1 MPIYSIQGPDNK
13 TYDIEGPAGATDDQI
28 IKALQQHLATAKPAA
43 SKAVSAGD
51 VGADLGYSALS
62 GIGSL
67 VQFPG
72 QVYGLATGDMDNAT
86 TQMGGAISKYAQAH
100 QSAGLKA
107 RQQAQKEA
115 IAKASEKGF
124 LSEAGT
130 AVTSTLKD
138 PVLFGN
144 FIAENIPNMIPGFG
158 LSRGTMAMGMRAAAK
173 QIAEEGLEG
182 EAKRLAMDAAQKS
195 LAKKA
200 EALAVGTAVT
210 QQGADVGAQAYTD
223 IYAKLKSQGASD
235 EAAAAKALSLARAA
249 GATGSVISYLSSRLP
264 GARALE
270 QSFAGAQGAKAVTA
284 GALKGVVGEGI
295 SEGVEEGGGA
305 LARNAAMATVDP
317 TQNIMQGVGQ
327 AVGQGALLG
336 GALGAG
342 AGMLHSGR
350 AADIASEEAA
360 QRTAAGTAQQE
371 AATAAQQARR
381 QDPQY
386 LGKLLTEYDQYR
398 AKINDLKAAA
408 SAGDKA
414 DPLAQ
419 AQRGQAKRELD
430 ALMKS
435 PAFERHRAEVSAV
448 QPELDALRIKQA
460 EGVAQTAAEKQRV
473 TQATE
478 SGDVVP
484 PMPQAQVQA
493 MHATTLQAKTEAAQ
507 RAQAAFMSGDSAAA
521 AAAEAE
527 VKKHNGT
534 LDWLKQKLEKPAVA
548 PRIPSAEED
557 AKKLASLQR
566 GYSAAVMANPDA
578 AATIRAQVEAIQAR
592 TQQRTA
598 QAALGKQMQ
607 DATNMRADVLSE
619 QENVPNEPP
628 LTVDMAAEM
637 KRVFG
642 DTEGA
647 ALGTP
652 TATGPK
658 VRVAKPVEAPGK
670 DTTAQKEM
678 GLFGDLEPGGSA
690 GTPIEALRAQVEQLL
705 LRPNMPAATQT
716 QLRNYQR
723 VLENPALSDTANAR
737 AQNALADI
745 TDNIKQIAYQGAGQG
760 KARNASV
767 GEVAAKVTD
776 ITDRLVAN
784 EKNIAQATADARV
797 PLRGE
802 GDTRTD
808 ADVRADRAR
817 EVQALEAEREG
828 LLDER
833 RRLQESVQIN
843 PTPYERQQKQ
853 YVALGAKTP
862 TDATS
867 EQIARA
873 QRGDKRGQE
882 VGAVNV
888 DPATQP
894 YFDFQQQPGEDGE
907 VTTVV
912 RQGERVAD
920 KAQTTDRGLARV
932 TRTNERVVALNRAG
946 PSDTA
951 LDESLAQMSPA
962 DERTITLWNKVF
974 GEGSAVKRMVSAAR
988 EGLARVSA
996 ELGIAEKELKRA
1008 NNILEYRKNELD
1020 QLLKPT
1026 KQQQAQATYLRGV
1039 VEEQEKALAGA
1050 EANVDK
1056 ASVALARDKAAV
1068 VAARAL
1074 RVQNQQ
1080 SIVRI
1085 EEAIRTAKLRAKD
1098 ALAKFKLS
1106 YAYTQEQELSPELM
1120 QYLDAGDTHTQL
1132 AKARVDLM
1140 DVLQRRT
1147 RAVRSSV
1154 LAMPFE
1160 NAETESDIAAIVD
1173 NARTVAGPRVAA
1185 LVETVAR
1192 ATVAE
1197 RVVGHAGRMLEE
1209 YNVLKNTVLSLEQ
1222 SRVQRVQGVKD
1233 AKAAIIA
1240 RGETVTQTAIQR
1252 EFEVARMEAAKKEL
1266 QATQDAI
1273 RDLMNPEATAEA
1285 AEAVADT
1292 GAAAD
1297 TARIAEIRDVLKKNA
1312 LTPTLAPGL
1321 YAELSA
1327 LLAKE
1332 KAAPVSARGQARAV
1346 VAEAEKAVGTA
1357 AEKVETLRKNV
1368 DARVS
1373 AARMDV
1379 KRAEETR
1386 DELYENERALLAKQ
1400 KMPLQAK
1407 IDAAA
1412 TFLQTTIN
1420 DATTALAKTLEPLTA
1435 DLTDVSGD
1443 ITTAE
1448 KHIQKLAEVE
1458 AALVKLLHDQTTDF
1472 QDTQERV
1479 NTLADT
1485 ADLLHPDID
1494 AGGDRFDA
1502 VQNRAETKAAVQAL
1516 ATDEAEI
1523 RTERDAATKPVR
1535 ALLDENEKMLADA
1548 GVTPSHRALLTAHR
1562 KRLDTQLRQLEKTY
1576 AAKIANVRERIH
1588 AVNEELATA
1597 PAPDTSRMQ
1606 QDIAVLKG
1614 MRNELRSKV
1623 AEINAA
1629 IDSLAAQRKEEMEG
1643 LQKGS
1648 EARLDQLRA
1657 LGLSD
1662 KHYTGLRRALMLS
1675 IETNRVAEEAADRA
1689 VAEAWGAKE
1698 VTLDGTDRGAYD
1710 QALRFYEAAVNR
1722 RADAFDNAA
1731 AAFKTQLALME
1742 SLSKEPAAQPAVL
1755 RPLAPA
1761 APVVLTQT
1769 EEAVAARLKQ
1779 REEAARALDAAEE
1792 RVQQLTA
1799 DKASAEDIAAA
1810 EADAADKRRALVDT
1824 TVPVQPAAAARGVKG
1839 RGRSFG
1845 DEGAAM
1851 AAFRARTANATPKA
1865 LKQER
1870 GSIEA
1875 EIAEMHDELLLL
1887 TSPAMDEKGNL
1898 KPTGSFAKHEQRM
1911 LAQAEANLTNAYKS
1925 RPVGSTETKAQGAAR
1940 IEEAVRQR
1948 DLAQTRYDNALQ
1960 QELGAGATTLRLPT
1974 PKQKS
1979 TEQWQRTNEML
1990 SARMRD
1996 ARNAQM
2002 ALIRD
2007 KTSSAEARNKAA
2019 AEVERVMREAQA
2031 FNRIGNSTNNRAA
2044 YLEAEIIRKEEM
2056 RSAIDDMLTSGNAA
2070 TTGEKG
2076 ITPAKAAAEVERLAA
2091 SQPKPGRRGPVMK
2104 NAVGVAD
2111 ILTGDTTPVEGRRTS
2126 TGETTAATTVT
2137 GESRVGTRSKPT
2149 DKLIPKVVTGTQA
2162 VSQAA
2167 KDTAEGTELRRSMEQ
2182 ANLERTAATAR
2193 KAVDKAELLVMQLQD
2208 SKAPEAAIDQAEAAA
2223 LAARREASAAD
2234 AALAKVAKYEGAP
2247 VVFRTATAEG
2257 PSMAVR
2263 DITNLANR
2271 LMAEWTNTPPVR
2283 VVQSVSDLPQR
2294 IRDQIAADQFAST
2307 PGLFDPEDGSVYIV
2321 ADNIRSPE
2329 DAVLTIAHEVSG
2341 HYGLRDLLGSG
2352 YAKLMNEL
2360 YTSVPGVKADA
2371 DARMAKIPSLTRE
2384 IAVEEILADRAETQP
2399 GKVGMDAKLSKLYY
2413 TLKAALR
2420 TFLGRI
2426 GIKPNML
2433 RITDKEIGQIV
2444 ANARAHVKR
2453 GVTGGP
2459 RGGHRVA
2466 SAQAGRTSAYRPAP
2480 VNYGDF
2486 AGTPIAGNAVAEA
2499 PRSIKERFTD
2509 DLAMRAE
2516 YNLADQHVYVVEA
2529 MRRAGGHAA
2538 TQVEMDIRAAG
2549 APAMQAAS
2557 FIQQGAPEVYTDAK
2571 GYSAIRAST
2580 KDSGAEFFEAV
2591 RALPGTDAQAKFNMY
2606 TEYMKALRGLRLG
2619 PEKVGENVTREQLQA
2634 VVDQVQNTPALRA
2647 AMENARAKYNAFNT
2661 KMVAMAVET
2670 GVVSEEFGKT
2680 MTEHGDYV
2688 PMYREKDG
2696 QLEVFMDNRYESVGD
2711 IAHTPFMHAFK
2722 GGKAQVLPI
2731 NQTIFMNTELL
2742 TKMSLINTA
2751 KKNFGYVMSEVGKP
2765 HGKMEILPGAGP
2777 AGADVLTWKENGEA
2791 MHLRMDTEGTVLS
2804 GIPTAI
2810 LAQSIDGYHA
2820 TLPQSLM
2827 WMQKA
2832 NDMLRAGITRMPM
2845 YMFRQLLKD
2854 PASAAIIG
2862 GMRGGP
2868 VMAVARAFKEYG
2880 KVMTGQT
2887 ADMDRL
2893 ARMGLIQS
2901 SLFTGNPDDMQVL
2914 ARQMAGGD
2922 APTAIRTF
2930 LNFLDKSSSAA
2941 NATTQLQM
2949 YNDSI
2954 KKGLSEVEAMHRTR
2968 ESMNFHKRGASAT
2981 VQQANR
2987 TLVFFNSGVQA
2998 LNVLQNTL
3006 RGRMPFEERL
3016 QTKQKFVR
3024 NAMLMMVGGFLYSAA
3039 MADDDK
3045 YRKLRMRDKVG
3056 NMHFALGDGEF
3067 VKLPISY
3074 FETGGGAWAAGQ
3086 ALAAMMEDN
3095 TEGSAVLKALG
3106 QYALTAVPG
3115 GGGLPIG
3122 PGVKQVGE
3130 WATNKDFTTFRDIVP
3145 TSKAGLAPSEQ
3156 FTSATP
3162 EALRDIGAALGVSP
3176 IKLDHMLQSLFGSAV
3191 DASLQLLDQVAP
3203 DTENARPT
3211 RGMSETPF
3219 VGTLF
3224 QNKATS
3230 QAMDDMYTAAND
3242 VTEVTKTLAHMRTE
3256 GHPEAGITAY
3266 RDAHQDELRQAK
3278 VVQQFTQEMAT
3289 LSGEIRQIE
3298 ESRMGPDEKQK
3309 RIDIRKQRKLESAER
3324 LNKARRRILK
3334 ESSET

>member
-1 MPIYSIQGPDNK
+1 MELSQVLQALKAADA
-13 TYDIEGPAGATDDQI
+13 AGNTEDARRLA
-28 IKALQQHLATAKPAA
+28 ALAQQLMSGAQPPAA

-72 QVYGLATGDMDNAT
+72 QAFGLATGDMDNAFT
-86 TQMGGAISKYAQAH
+86 TATTGMGSAISKYARAQ
-100 QSAGLKA
+100 QSKGLKA
-107 RQQAQKEA
+107 RQQAQEEA
-115 IAKASEKGF
+115 IKKAGEKGF

-130 AVTSTLKD
+130 AITSTLKD
-138 PVLFGN
+138 PVLLGN
-144 FIAENIPNMIPGFG
+144 LIAENIPSIIPGFVV
-158 LSRGTMAMGMRAAAK
+158 SRGTMAVGMRAVAK
-173 QIAEEGLEG
+173 KIAEEGLEG
-182 EAKRLAMDAAQKS
+182 EAKRLAMDAAQKA

-200 EALAVGTAVT
+200 TAAAVGVGVT

-223 IYAKLKSQGASD
+223 IYAKLKAQGASD
-235 EAAAAKALSLARAA
+235 EAAADKALSLARAA
-249 GATGSVISYLSSRLP
+249 GATGAVISYLSSRLP
-264 GARALE
+264 GARTLE
-270 QSFAGAQGAKAVTA
+270 QSFAGARGAKAAAT
-284 GALKGVVGEGI
+284 GALKGFTGESI

-317 TQNIMQGVGQ
+317 TQNILQGVGQ
-327 AVGQGALLG
+327 AAGMGAVLG
-336 GALGAG
+336 GTLGGG
-342 AGMLHSGR
+342 AGMLQSGR
-350 AADIASEEAA
+350 AADIAAAEAA
-360 QRTAAGTAQQE
+360 QRAAAGTAQQE
-371 AATAAQQARR
+371 AAQAAQQARR
-381 QDPQY
+381 QDPEY
-386 LGKLLTEYDQYR
+386 LNKLLGTYDQYR
-398 AKINDLKAAA
+398 AKINALKAAA
-408 SAGDKA
+408 VAGDKA

-435 PAFERHRAEVSAV
+435 PVYERHAAEVTAL
-448 QPELDALRIKQA
+448 QPQLDALRIRQA
-460 EGVAQTAAEKQRV
+460 EGIAQTAAEKQRV

-493 MHATTLQAKTEAAQ
+493 MHATTMQAKTEAAQ
-507 RAQAAFMSGDSAAA
+507 RAQAAFMAGDSASA

-534 LDWLKQKLEKPAVA
+534 LDWLKQKLEKPAA
-548 PRIPSAEED
+548 TPRIPSAEED

-578 AATIRAQVEAIQAR
+578 AATIRAQVAAIQERA
-592 TQQRTA
+592 QQRAA
-598 QAALGKQMQ
+598 QAALGKQLQ
-607 DATNMRADVLSE
+607 DTTNVRADVLSE
-619 QENVPNEPP
+619 QEYVPNEPP
-628 LTVDMAAEM
+628 LTVDTAAEM

-760 KARNASV
+760 TARNASV
-767 GEVAAKVTD
+767 GEVAAKVAS

-784 EKNIAQATADARV
+784 EKSIAQATADARV
-797 PLRGE
+797 PLRGV

-808 ADVRADRAR
+808 AEVRADRAR
-817 EVQALEAEREG
+817 EVQALVDEREG

-833 RRLQESVQIN
+833 RRLQESVQVN
-843 PTPYERQQKQ
+843 LTPYERQQKQ

-862 TDATS
+862 TDATP

-882 VGAVNV
+882 VGTVNV

-907 VTTVV
+907 VTTVAQ
-912 RQGERVAD
+912 QGERVAD

-932 TRTNERVVALNRAG
+932 TRTNERVVALDRAG
-946 PSDTA
+946 PSDAA
-951 LDESLAQMSPA
+951 LDEALAQMSPA
-962 DERTITLWNKVF
+962 DEQTITLWNKVF

-1026 KQQQAQATYLRGV
+1026 KQQQEQAMYLRV
-1039 VEEQEKALAGA
+1039 VAEEQEKALGGA

-1056 ASVALARDKAAV
+1056 ASAALARDKAAV

-1080 SIVRI
+1080 SIARI

-1140 DVLQRRT
+1140 GVLKRRT

-1222 SRVQRVQGVKD
+1222 SRAQRVQGVKD

-1240 RGETVTQTAIQR
+1240 RGETATQTAIQR

-1285 AEAVADT
+1285 AEVVADT

-1321 YAELSA
+1321 YDELSA
-1327 LLAKE
+1327 LVAKE
-1332 KAAPVSARGQARAV
+1332 KAAPVSARGQARAAI
-1346 VAEAEKAVGTA
+1346 AEAEKAVGTA

-1443 ITTAE
+1443 IDTAE

-1458 AALVKLLHDQTTDF
+1458 AALVKLLHTQTTDL
-1472 QDTQERV
+1472 QDTQTRIA
-1479 NTLADT
+1479 TLFDT
-1485 ADLLHPDID
+1485 ADLLHID
-1494 AGGDRFDA
+1494 NDA
-1502 VQNRAETKAAVQAL
+1502 DNARLMAVKGRAEADTRVQAL
-1516 ATDEAEI
+1516 AAEEAEI
-1523 RTERDAATKPVR
+1523 RTERDAAIKPVR
-1535 ALLDENEKMLADA
+1535 TLLDENEKMLADS
-1548 GVTPSHRALLTAHR
+1548 VTPSHRALLTAHR

-1576 AAKIANVRERIH
+1576 AAKIAEVRERMRF
-1588 AVNEELATA
+1588 ADEERATA
-1597 PAPDTSRMQ
+1597 PAPDVSRMQ

-1614 MRNELRSKV
+1614 MRNELQSKV

-1629 IDSLAAQRKEEMEG
+1629 IDSLAAQRKEEMG
-1643 LQKGS
+1643 ALQKGS

-1657 LGLSD
+1657 LGLND
-1662 KHYTGLRRALMLS
+1662 KHYTNLRRALLLS
-1675 IETNRVAEEAADRA
+1675 IETNRVAEEVADKA

-1698 VTLDGTDRGAYD
+1698 VALDGTDRGAYD

-1755 RPLAPA
+1755 LPLA
-1761 APVVLTQT
+1761 APKPVAPKIG
-1769 EEAVAARLKQ
+1769 EA
-1779 REEAARALDAAEE
+1779 
-1792 RVQQLTA
+1792 RV
-1799 DKASAEDIAAA
+1799 
-1810 EADAADKRRALVDT
+1810 
-1824 TVPVQPAAAARGVKG
+1824 VKG
-1839 RGRSFG
+1839 RGRVAG
-1845 DEGAAM
+1845 DEGAEM

-1898 KPTGSFAKHEQRM
+1898 KPTGPVAKHEQRM
-1911 LAQAEANLTNAYKS
+1911 LAQAEANLTNAYKA
-1925 RPVGSTETKAQGAAR
+1925 RPIGSTETKAQGAAR

-1960 QELGAGATTLRLPT
+1960 QEIGAGATTLRLPT

-2007 KTSSAEARNKAA
+2007 KTSSLEARNKAA
-2019 AEVERVMREAQA
+2019 DEVARVMREAQA
-2031 FNRIGNSTNNRAA
+2031 FNRIGNRTNNRAA

-2056 RSAIDDMLTSGNAA
+2056 RSAIDDMLASGNAA

-2111 ILTGDTTPVEGRRTS
+2111 ILTGDTTPVAGRVTP
-2126 TGETTAATTVT
+2126 TGATTEATTVT
-2137 GESRVGTRSKPT
+2137 GETQVGTRNKPT
-2149 DKLIPKVVTGTQA
+2149 DRLTPKVVTGPQA

-2167 KDTAEGTELRRSMEQ
+2167 KDTAAGTELRRSMEQ
-2182 ANLERTAATAR
+2182 ADLERKAATAR
-2193 KAVDKAELLVMQLQD
+2193 KAVDKAELLVAQLQD
-2208 SKAPEAAIDQAEAAA
+2208 SKASEAAVDQAEAAA

-2257 PSMAVR
+2257 PSIAVR
-2263 DITNLANR
+2263 DITNLVNR
-2271 LMAEWTNTPPVR
+2271 LMDTWTNTPPVR

-2329 DAVLTIAHEVSG
+2329 DVVLTIAHEVSG

-2371 DARMAKIPSLTRE
+2371 DARMEKIPSLTRE

-2459 RGGHRVA
+2459 RGGHRAA
-2466 SAQAGRTSAYRPAP
+2466 SAQAGRASAYRPAP

-2486 AGTPIAGNAVAEA
+2486 AGTPIAGTPVVEDT
-2499 PRSIKERFTD
+2499 RSIKERFTD

-2516 YNLADQHVYVVEA
+2516 YNMADMHVYAVEA
-2529 MRRAGGHAA
+2529 MRAAGGHMGMQA
-2538 TQVEMDIRAAG
+2538 EMDIRAAG
-2549 APAMQAAS
+2549 APSMLATS
-2557 FIQQGAPEVYTDAK
+2557 FIQQGAPEFFKDSK
-2571 GYSAIRAST
+2571 GYTAIRAST
-2580 KDSGAEFFEAV
+2580 EDSASEFFEAV
-2591 RALPGTDAQAKFNMY
+2591 RALPGTDAQAKFDMQTN
-2606 TEYMKALRGLRLG
+2606 YMKALRGLRLG

-2634 VVDQVQNTPALRA
+2634 IVDQVHNTPALRA
-2647 AMENARAKYNAFNT
+2647 AMENARAKYNAYNN
-2661 KMVAMAVET
+2661 KLVAMVVKSGA
-2670 GVVSEEFGKT
+2670 VSEEFGKT

-2696 QLEVFMDNRYESVGD
+2696 ELQALVNDRYETIGD

-2722 GGKAQVLPI
+2722 GSKARVLPI

-2742 TKMSLINTA
+2742 TKMALVNNA
-2751 KKNFGYVMSEVGKP
+2751 KNNIGHVLAEVGKP
-2765 HGKMEILPGAGP
+2765 EGKMEILPGAGP
-2777 AGADVLTWKENGEA
+2777 TGTDVLTWKENGESV
-2791 MHLRMDTEGTVLS
+2791 HLRMDTEGTVLS
-2804 GIPTAI
+2804 GIPTAM
-2810 LAQSIDGYHA
+2810 LAQSIEGSHA

-2854 PASAAIIG
+2854 PASAAIVG

-2893 ARMGLIQS
+2893 ARMGLVQS

-2922 APTAIRTF
+2922 APTAVRTF

-2954 KKGLSEVEAMHRTR
+2954 ARGLSEVEAMHRTR
-2968 ESMNFHKRGASAT
+2968 ESMNFHKRGASAD
-2981 VQQANR
+2981 VQRANR
-2987 TLVFFNSGVQA
+2987 ALVFFNSGVQA

-3024 NAMLMMVGGFLYSAA
+3024 NAMLMVVGGFLYSAS
-3039 MADDDK
+3039 MADDDE

-3086 ALAAMMEDN
+3086 ALAAMLEGN
-3095 TEGSAVLKALG
+3095 TEGDAVLKALG

-3115 GGGLPIG
+3115 GGGLPIV

-3145 TSKAGLAPSEQ
+3145 ASKVGLAPSEQ
-3156 FTSATP
+3156 FASGTP
-3162 EALRDIGAALGVSP
+3162 EALRDVGAALGVSP
-3176 IKLDHMLQSLFGSAV
+3176 IKLDHMLRSLFGSAV
-3191 DASLQLLDQVAP
+3191 GASLQLLDQVAP
-3203 DTENARPT
+3203 DAENVRPT

-3230 QAMDDMYTAAND
+3230 QATDDMYAAAND

-3256 GHPEAGITAY
+3256 GRPAEDIRAY
-3266 RDAHQDELRQAK
+3266 VVAHQDELRLDPVIK
-3278 VVQQFTQEMAT
+3278 QFTQNMAA
-3289 LSGEIRQIE
+3289 LSKNIAQVE
-3298 ESRMGPDEKQK
+3298 ESDRSADEKQAA
-3309 RIDIRKQRKLESAER
+3309 IRVLKQRKLDIAER
-3324 LNKARRRILK
+3324 LNEARRRILK
-3334 ESSET
+3334 ASSET